1 MENAVEQLTH
11 LSLNFGKNGVESS
24 PSSEERQSACR
35 GSYRGFTTWS
45 EEDSPLALREE
56 TSPGTATG
64 SNYGGVLR
72 KQASELES
80 ALMEKSSLEAEI
92 RRLSGELSTVKI
104 RLAQKDSELQQAE
117 SQLRQRS
124 PKLPASDEG
133 QEDGGLTE
141 DSPETM
147 DLKAERDA
155 LQAALRAAQLELARE
170 QAARVSAEAK
180 AASLASGAPP
190 SPARRA
196 PEGYDDAA
204 ALKEQLESEKA
215 EVAALQESLRRAEQE
230 WNASHQE
237 AVSLK
242 DEKANLE
249 DKMSGLEAEADR
261 LVEREKRLQR
271 MLDTKDETIRE
282 LSEKLEQRA
291 IESMSLGSSGRL
303 GEEDMWK
310 LGLTLEQISA
320 VDRIIES
327 WRESYNAKTRELQEV
342 TSMVQE
348 REDQLSRV
356 KGIVRRTMD
365 SIRASYQRS
374 SRDGTP
380 TRDESLLDASQFN
393 GVEEMLGSLAQF
405 AANKSYTV
413 MRLEQELG
421 RKRAEVE
428 QLEEEVQRSWVSS
441 HKESE
446 LEYARRELEQK
457 TAECTELRASLSRKT
472 EEFSAA
478 QVELRVMHE
487 EVQSAQDAAAHAQS
501 QLRASEEEMARVR
514 REASNAAMQDVT
526 RMRED
531 LEKAHAEVLPLKE
544 QLNRRTR
551 EVRELNHMLKAW
563 EAMRLGKDAQ
573 IASLMERCKRHEE
586 EAAEKARSVDSL
598 RRKLALAGRDTS
610 LNNSLTSSRARH
622 IHVHMHHQP
631 SEAGSEYDYNG
642 MGASSSVRSSP
653 NY

>member
-1 MENAVEQLTH
+1 QNPSCGRGRQNYRPLTRARRTAG
-11 LSLNFGKNGVESS
+11 SRRTPRRRWISRRS
-24 PSSEERQSACR
+24 ATPS
-35 GSYRGFTTWS
+35 
-45 EEDSPLALREE
+45 
-56 TSPGTATG
+56 
-64 SNYGGVLR
+64 
-72 KQASELES
+72 
-80 ALMEKSSLEAEI
+80 
-92 RRLSGELSTVKI
+92 RRRFV
-104 RLAQKDSELQQAE
+104 
-117 SQLRQRS
+117 QRS
-124 PKLPASDEG
+124 SSSRGNK
-133 QEDGGLTE
+133 
-141 DSPETM
+141 
-147 DLKAERDA
+147 
-155 LQAALRAAQLELARE
+155 
-170 QAARVSAEAK
+170 
-180 AASLASGAPP
+180 
-190 SPARRA
+190 
-196 PEGYDDAA
+196 
-204 ALKEQLESEKA
+204 
-215 EVAALQESLRRAEQE
+215 SLRRAEQE